1 MYILQVKMYI
11 FIIVLKTEEA
21 FTTSGSS
28 HSQFKE
34 KRNKVQEQQ
43 LQELPNN
50 YRIYWKKL
58 QENTLELSN
67 GVRRLYLLLLILRL
81 YQATT

>member
-58 QENTLELSN
+58 QENTLKLSKISL
-67 GVRRLYLLLLILRL
+67 GDCILLLILG
-81 YQATT
+81 